1 MKKTNKNYFMQ
12 EAIKEASKAYEKN
25 EIPIGAV
32 IVMKNKVIA
41 KSYNQVE
48 KLQDSTAHAEILA
61 ITSAFNYTKKK
72 YLKSCTLYV
81 NVEPCIMCLGAIY
94 WSKINFLVFGIKN
107 KNNKKFKIQNKK
119 IVKKS
124 GILKYDSLKILKDF
138 FKKKRN

>member
-61 ITSAFNYTKKK
+61 LTSAFNYTKKK
-72 YLKSCTLYV
+72 YLKSCTIYV

-138 FKKKRN
+138 FKKKRK

>member
-61 ITSAFNYTKKK
+61 LTSAFNYTKKK
-72 YLKSCTLYV
+72 YLKSCTIYV